1 MSLWYY
7 TSQGLSFHKDWP
19 WETEWY
25 VACIVATVADN
36 EQIGLQ
42 WYQNTNTKCT
52 GRYFSIVVRYHYYW
66 CDCVGWQLTLFIL
79 HGESVV
85 TLLLAFPK
93 QSVLAL
99 SAGEISYNVSHRMS
113 GEGIDS
119 DFPAS
124 HPHRNPDLYSP
135 SGWFSTWA
143 RTLFAR
149 FGPFLTTRWQPNK
162 YCRIANGCYGNRASY
177 SR

>member
-52 GRYFSIVVRYHYYW
+52 GRYFSIVVRYHYLVWLCRMTIDSFYSSW
-66 CDCVGWQLTLFIL
+66 RKCSNIVVGISKAVSAGSECRGNFLQCVTQNVWWGDRQWLSGFTPTQKSGFVLSQWLIL
-79 HGESVV
+79 HLSPNPICSVWSLPHNQMKTQQV
-85 TLLLAFPK
+85 LSDSKWGLWKRRILL
-93 QSVLAL
+93 
-99 SAGEISYNVSHRMS
+99 
-113 GEGIDS
+113 
-119 DFPAS
+119 
-124 HPHRNPDLYSP
+124 
-135 SGWFSTWA
+135 
-143 RTLFAR
+143 
-149 FGPFLTTRWQPNK
+149 
-162 YCRIANGCYGNRASY
+162 
-177 SR
+177 